1 MCYRTQAQIDLDAIE
16 YNYNSVRSKV
26 GDSVKILG
34 LLRLTLT
41 DTERLKSADSLRGNA
56 TFSELLVSRK
66 QWN

>member
-34 LLRLTLT
+34 VIKA
-41 DTERLKSADSLRGNA
+41 DAYGHGAADSLRGNA
-56 TFSELLVSRK
+56 ISSALLVSRK
-66 QWN
+66 QWS